1 MGKNIYFIIF
11 HGPFMPAEWPKRG
24 NVHAATEICRG
35 MKIEGPILSQTL
47 PAMCFLYLRSVLALS
62 LNGILMTLNPL
73 SIMPTALFGHGGV
86 SMGVFFLY
94 P

>member
-1 MGKNIYFIIF
+1 M
-11 HGPFMPAEWPKRG
+11 
-24 NVHAATEICRG
+24 
-35 MKIEGPILSQTL
+35 GPILSQLNAMGPILSQPL

-86 SMGVFFLY
+86 SVGVFFLY